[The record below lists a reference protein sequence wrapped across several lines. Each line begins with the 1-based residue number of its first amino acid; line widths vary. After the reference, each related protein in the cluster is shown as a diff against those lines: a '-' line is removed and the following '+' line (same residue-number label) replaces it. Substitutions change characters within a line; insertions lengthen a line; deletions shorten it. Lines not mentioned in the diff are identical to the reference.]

1 MIEKKINIKNNG
13 SNYISLS
20 HLRNKET
27 SVVRKPKW
35 IRVKAHISIEYQQTK
50 NLINNYNL
58 NTVCQEASCPNIG
71 ECWSKGHA
79 TVMILGDICT
89 RKCGFCNIK
98 SGKPR
103 TVYLN
108 YNY

>member
-1 MIEKKINIKNNG
+1 MIEKEIKSKKYK

-27 SVVRKPKW
+27 PVTVRKPKW
-35 IRVKAHISIEYQQTK
+35 IRVKAPVSIEYQQTK

-58 NTVCQEASCPNIG
+58 NTVCQEAACPNIG

-89 RKCGFCNIK
+89 RACAFCNVK
-98 SGKPR
+98 SVNPI
-103 TVYLN
+103 L
-108 YNY
+108 